1 MSACQTGEKLAA
13 LERIHHRA
21 FHLAEVQCDVALR
34 QARINLLQRIE
45 GAEVN
50 NVLTAGH
57 IRTTCASSGL
67 QAGLFKYD
75 VLEVRGVGKVQR
87 LIDSDRQN
95 MRVRDDFVAF
105 DVAVVL

>member
-1 MSACQTGEKLAA
+1 MACQTGEKLAA

-50 NVLTAGH
+50 N
-57 IRTTCASSGL
+57 INSGAHQNDVCQLRL

-75 VLEVRGVGKVQR
+75 VLEIRGVGKVQR